1 MRVQLN
7 DRAVAQ
13 LEFIMDRTGY
23 TNKQH
28 TLQVMLTT
36 IANNLRGSGRKKL
49 NNKDEL
55 L

>member
-1 MRVQLN
+1 MRVQLS

-36 IANNLRGSGRKKL
+36 IANNLRDTDRKKL